1 MDRVVDAIYEQE
13 TLRPLEAIDLPEHQ
27 RVRITIHGVPPESPD
42 EMLDT
47 WHQVYEGLTD
57 EEIRQIEA
65 LALDRR
71 HFRRQEP

>member
-1 MDRVVDAIYEQE
+1 VRSEPCKQP
-13 TLRPLEAIDLPEHQ
+13 TLNKKLTVPE
-27 RVRITIHGVPPESPD
+27 RPPESPD
-42 EMLDT
+42 EMLEA

-71 HFRRQEP
+71 HFMWQAP